1 MNLRLAQKTSELQML
16 QKRVRDEAKARVDSE
31 KHRGDSLASQV
42 ATLTSERDRLELR
55 AKNCE
60 KEYEAYRSS
69 VRAMP
74 ESLLREEVAKVKA
87 QLAESRAETERERRI
102 RSETELEKEH
112 FRSQMH
118 RLALALK
125 REREKSSTLARQE
138 LEQLRLEFL
147 AREERYVL
155 DGDREELRT
164 IRNEL
169 ASLRAQTGLPEAPA
183 PAPKRSTGR
192 SPTKAPGAGP
202 SAQPTSLAGSDVGM
216 DSGAGVR
223 GNLSALLATGLYDSQ
238 DSAVQAL
245 QESEG

>member
-1 MNLRLAQKTSELQML
+1 
-16 QKRVRDEAKARVDSE
+16 VDAE
-31 KHRGDSLASQV
+31 KHRGDSLTSQ
-42 ATLTSERDRLELR
+42 LTTVTAERDRLELR
-55 AKNCE
+55 AKNSE
-60 KEYEAYRSS
+60 KEYEAYRAS
-69 VRAMP
+69 VRSMP
-74 ESLLREEVAKVKA
+74 ESLLREEVAKIKA
-87 QLAESRAETERERRI
+87 QLAEARADTERERRI

-169 ASLRAQTGLPEAPA
+169 ASLRSQGGGVVPPQAP
-183 PAPKRSTGR
+183 RVSSTGR
-192 SPTKAPGAGP
+192 SPTKAPTAAP
-202 SAQPTSLAGSDVGM
+202 SMQPSSLNASL
-216 DSGAGVR
+216 DSVPSVR
-223 GNLSALLATGLYDSQ
+223 GTLSALLSTGLYDSQ
-238 DSAVQAL
+238 DSVI
-245 QESEG
+245 QEMKGQLEEAEG